1 MSKVGSMNN
10 VLVLL
15 APYGS
20 EKPSTAAFV
29 SELQAEGA
37 CILKTQAKA
46 EVSLT
51 RNVLAGH
58 ACDALRSLP
67 NLHWVFWLDQDITGT
82 VGGVLQLIEL
92 SSHIMQLSTGLGYPT
107 MSGMYV
113 NRYVTPRI
121 LACHALRGMDR
132 LRIDDLGEH
141 PLDCVPAL
149 CGMGCLLQH
158 RSTFLAHCDESPHF
172 LFPTRDTIV
181 PEVCSSHRIH
191 SSEIAKYLP
200 IDPELDAYWWQ
211 SEDFDYCAREFEQG
225 RLVFAAPVAFGHE
238 TESILWPDEQA
249 TFPGLRAPNGF

>member
-1 MSKVGSMNN
+1 MTMLGTMSN

-20 EKPSTAAFV
+20 EKPSTSQFV
-29 SELQAEGA
+29 SQLQAAGA

-51 RNVLAGH
+51 RNVLAGS
-58 ACDALRSLP
+58 ACDALRALP
-67 NLHWVFWLDQDITGT
+67 DLQWVFWLDQDISGT
-82 VGGVLQLIEL
+82 VGNVLQLIEL
-92 SSHIMQLSTGLGYPT
+92 SSHIMQLGQGIGYPS
-107 MSGMYV
+107 MSGLYV
-113 NRYVTPRI
+113 NRYTSPAR

-132 LRIDDLGEH
+132 LRIDDMGEH

-149 CGMGCLLQH
+149 CGLGCFLQH
-158 RSTFLAHCDESPHF
+158 RSVFLAHCDESPHF

-191 SSEIAKYLP
+191 SSELAKYLP
-200 IDPELDAYWWQ
+200 VDPDLDAYWWQ

-225 RLVFAAPVAFGHE
+225 RLVFAAPVGFGHE
-238 TESILWPDEQA
+238 CDHILWPDENA
-249 TFPGLRAPNGF
+249 TFPGLRPPHA